1 MTDYTISCKLS
12 NETVYA
18 CYRGRFWHWNG
29 SIWKE
34 SHLMTQKFERAKAA
48 DMKLTPQAFLT
59 NGAEFAPLDEYEID
73 CAMLDALENAKPCKN
88 APIEP
93 MEEHP
98 TPSAR
103 CSDAATAAE
112 SQTAAFPRGLI
123 DWEWYTEPN
132 TARLFFHLLLTANW
146 QEKQWQGITIHP
158 GELVTSQSQL
168 AKQLNLS
175 IRNVRTALEHLQA
188 TGYVTVRTGA
198 KYSVVSINNYNLLVG
213 ADRQSDSQATGN
225 RQAADNNLTNITKKP
240 LKQSSSARARET
252 AGTRTTTHPA
262 VDEFESCICKLSAT
276 SKAELMAY
284 AERLG
289 SELVSA
295 VILKCSDL
303 GGHSWAYVR
312 KALAEAESQW
322 CRSAEEYRLTNPIGA
337 GRNKRVDRTEPSG
350 NDWLKNAT
358 RRRPLIKK
366 EAAKED
372 ASDVSEP

>member
-1 MTDYTISCKLS
+1 MGIDTT
-12 NETVYA
+12 
-18 CYRGRFWHWNG
+18 RGFV
-29 SIWKE
+29 
-34 SHLMTQKFERAKAA
+34 
-48 DMKLTPQAFLT
+48 
-59 NGAEFAPLDEYEID
+59 
-73 CAMLDALENAKPCKN
+73 
-88 APIEP
+88 
-93 MEEHP
+93 
-98 TPSAR
+98 
-103 CSDAATAAE
+103 
-112 SQTAAFPRGLI
+112 AFPRGLI

-146 QEKQWQGITIHP
+146 KEKQWQGIAIYP

-168 AKQLNLS
+168 AKQLNLTVMQ
-175 IRNVRTALEHLQA
+175 VRTALEHLKV
-188 TGYVTVRTGA
+188 TGWITVKTGP
-198 KYSVVSINNYNLLVG
+198 KYSVISIKNYNSIVDRNRPDNRLV
-213 ADRQSDSQATGN
+213 TGK
-225 RQAADNNLTNITKKP
+225 QQADNNNLTIITMKP
-240 LKQSSSARARET
+240 SEQSSSARARET

-276 SKAELMAY
+276 SKAELTAY

-312 KALAEAESQW
+312 KALAEAESQG

-337 GRNKRVDRTEPSG
+337 GRSKRVDRTEPSG

>member
-1 MTDYTISCKLS
+1 MGIDTT
-12 NETVYA
+12 
-18 CYRGRFWHWNG
+18 RGFV
-29 SIWKE
+29 
-34 SHLMTQKFERAKAA
+34 
-48 DMKLTPQAFLT
+48 
-59 NGAEFAPLDEYEID
+59 
-73 CAMLDALENAKPCKN
+73 
-88 APIEP
+88 
-93 MEEHP
+93 
-98 TPSAR
+98 
-103 CSDAATAAE
+103 
-112 SQTAAFPRGLI
+112 AFPRGLI

-146 QEKQWQGITIHP
+146 QEKQWQGIIIHP
-158 GELVTSQSQL
+158 GELVTSRAQL
-168 AKQLNLS
+168 AKQLRMS
-175 IRNVRTALEHLQA
+175 EQSVRTALEHLQS
-188 TGYVTVRTGA
+188 TSYITSRTGSR
-198 KYSVVSINNYNLLVG
+198 YSVITINNYAEIVG
-213 ADRQSDSQATGN
+213 SNQLINQQVTSYQP
-225 RQAADNNLTNITKKP
+225 AANHNLTNITKKP

-312 KALAEAESQW
+312 KALAEAESQG

>member
-1 MTDYTISCKLS
+1 MGIDTT
-12 NETVYA
+12 
-18 CYRGRFWHWNG
+18 RGFV
-29 SIWKE
+29 
-34 SHLMTQKFERAKAA
+34 
-48 DMKLTPQAFLT
+48 
-59 NGAEFAPLDEYEID
+59 
-73 CAMLDALENAKPCKN
+73 
-88 APIEP
+88 
-93 MEEHP
+93 
-98 TPSAR
+98 
-103 CSDAATAAE
+103 
-112 SQTAAFPRGLI
+112 AFPRGLI

-188 TGYVTVRTGA
+188 TGYVTVRTGP

-240 LKQSSSARARET
+240 LKQSTSARARET

-284 AERLG
+284 ADRLG

-312 KALAEAESQW
+312 KALAEAESQG

>member
-1 MTDYTISCKLS
+1 MGIDTT
-12 NETVYA
+12 
-18 CYRGRFWHWNG
+18 RGFV
-29 SIWKE
+29 
-34 SHLMTQKFERAKAA
+34 
-48 DMKLTPQAFLT
+48 
-59 NGAEFAPLDEYEID
+59 
-73 CAMLDALENAKPCKN
+73 
-88 APIEP
+88 
-93 MEEHP
+93 
-98 TPSAR
+98 
-103 CSDAATAAE
+103 
-112 SQTAAFPRGLI
+112 AFPRGLI

-188 TGYVTVRTGA
+188 TG
-198 KYSVVSINNYNLLVG
+198 
-213 ADRQSDSQATGN
+213 N

-284 AERLG
+284 ADRLG

-312 KALAEAESQW
+312 KALAEAESQG